1 MADITIP
8 PAALEAGKDTAFA
21 WLRSHMEDDVRV
33 QNMTDEE
40 LGELVEA
47 ACLAMLAAW
56 PGVKLENLCGWVM
69 DGPDLPYVEEV
80 ASIILP
86 LTETSTKENDN
97 G

>member
-1 MADITIP
+1 MTADINIP

-47 ACLAMLAAW
+47 TCLAMLRAW
-56 PGVKLENLCGWVM
+56 PGAKHVTEYYLDTGDYFK
-69 DGPDLPYVEEV
+69 P
-80 ASIILP
+80 SIILP
-86 LTETSTKENDN
+86 LTEKQN

>member
-1 MADITIP
+1 MTDINIP

-47 ACLAMLAAW
+47 ACLAMLWAW
-56 PGVKLENLCGWVM
+56 PEMRIALNAAGDM
-69 DGPDLPYVEEV
+69 R
-80 ASIILP
+80 IILP
-86 LTETSTKENDN
+86 PHGEHQ
-97 G
+97 

>member
-56 PGVKLENLCGWVM
+56 PGMTTRTGLHT
-69 DGPDLPYVEEV
+69 DL
-80 ASIILP
+80 ILP